1 MKDKNPESVRMQRQ
15 RSTDSSSSSGSNTSS
30 TSGEKYITSSHSS
43 EAPPLPMSKPPEIM
57 KDKEIEREMDEQSL
71 QSEPYVD
78 IESQENKTKELEN
91 GPFHLLRSAQ

>member
-1 MKDKNPESVRMQRQ
+1 MIRVIHIDVSRFI
-15 RSTDSSSSSGSNTSS
+15 
-30 TSGEKYITSSHSS
+30 SGEKYITSSHSS

-78 IESQENKTKELEN
+78 IESQENKTKELEKIFI
-91 GPFHLLRSAQ
+91 FHSLWYAYLHVVNDLIFNTRK